1 MYHWKGIKETSVRNE
16 DEASWGEKVRR
27 CGENEQHKGEC

>member
-16 DEASWGEKVRR
+16 DEALWGEKVR
-27 CGENEQHKGEC
+27 CGENELGNGEC